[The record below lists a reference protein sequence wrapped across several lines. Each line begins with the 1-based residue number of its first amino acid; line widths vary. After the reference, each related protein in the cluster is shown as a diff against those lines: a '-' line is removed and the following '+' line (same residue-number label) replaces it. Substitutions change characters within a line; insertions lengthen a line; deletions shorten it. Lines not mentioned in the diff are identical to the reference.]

1 MNEIANDT
9 VVKMGLKIISDYIVY
24 YLSTL
29 LFTQTTVYI
38 HKMKA
43 TTTFN
48 PIYFHSMDKKHRQ
61 FSKHLFLFVLQKK
74 VKSCRFGMT

>member
-9 VVKMGLKIISDYIVY
+9 VVKMGLKIISDYID

-29 LFTQTTVYI
+29 LSTQTTVYI

-48 PIYFHSMDKKHRQ
+48 PIYFHSMDKKHRMKKHI
-61 FSKHLFLFVLQKK
+61 FSKTHFLKPLLCFTEE
-74 VKSCRFGMT
+74 S